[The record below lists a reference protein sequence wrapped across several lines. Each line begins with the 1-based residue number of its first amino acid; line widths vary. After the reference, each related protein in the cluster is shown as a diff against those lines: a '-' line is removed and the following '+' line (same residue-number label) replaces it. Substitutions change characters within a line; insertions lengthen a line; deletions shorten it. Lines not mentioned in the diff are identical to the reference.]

1 MNNSEKPPQIDKLS
15 EPVSVWRDFL
25 TDDYYALPDSLL
37 LSPGKVTIRNC
48 LTSALEEADKE
59 RLEPYLISEETALEY
74 LAQAIENTS
83 EAVTDYISNMMAIKI
98 QEIQTPHFKSLNS
111 TLRQADWT
119 MIMCQCLDLTP
130 SQIKTRPELFE
141 KRLYSLLMSLINGF
155 GEHERV
161 SPRDRA
167 EAITSAVKIQNILSS
182 HKIDVGNAVVQF
194 VSDFFHLN
202 LIETTGSPEAA
213 LEELKSQI
221 SLLKG
226 AKAAER
232 SLSTMMKTIIDKYQE
247 LESEKTETDS
257 VDTEAEVQQ
266 AARKVFIEAVAENP
280 LPSFSFDDLLS

>member
-1 MNNSEKPPQIDKLS
+1 MNNSEKTPQIDKLS
-15 EPVSVWRDFL
+15 EPVSVWQDVK

-37 LSPGKVTIRNC
+37 LPTGKMTIRNC
-48 LTSALEEADKE
+48 LALVLKEVDKE
-59 RLEPYLISEETALEY
+59 RLELYLISEETAIEY
-74 LAQAIENTS
+74 LAQAIENAS
-83 EAVTDYISNMMAIKI
+83 FDVTDCISEIIATKI
-98 QEIQTPHFKSLNS
+98 QSVQTPHFKSLNS

-155 GEHERV
+155 GERERV

-167 EAITSAVKIQNILSS
+167 EAVTSALKIQNILSS
-182 HKIDVGNAVVQF
+182 HKIDVGNAVVQL
-194 VSDFFHLN
+194 VSDVGHLN
-202 LIETTGSPEAA
+202 LVETTGSLLIA
-213 LEELKSQI
+213 LRKLKSQI
-221 SLLKG
+221 ALLKG

-232 SLSTMMKTIIDKYQE
+232 SLSTMMKTIIDKYQK

-266 AARKVFIEAVAENP
+266 AAREVFQEVVAENP